1 MPAFKSQLDS
11 ETDIWNLVNFIRS
24 LWPESVRPAVVVE
37 DK

>member
-1 MPAFKSQLDS
+1 MPAFKAQLAG

-24 LWPESVRPAVVVE
+24 LWPESARPAVAND